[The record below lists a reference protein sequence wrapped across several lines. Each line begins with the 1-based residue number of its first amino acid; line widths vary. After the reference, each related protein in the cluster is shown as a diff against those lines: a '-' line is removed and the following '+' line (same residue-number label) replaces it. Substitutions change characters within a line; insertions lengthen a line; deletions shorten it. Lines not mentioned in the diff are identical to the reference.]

1 MTMRLL
7 FIAWLA
13 AFVLLVAYGLYLLS
27 TVAV

>member
-27 TVAV
+27 SVAV

>member
-7 FIAWLA
+7 FIAWLT